1 MDHVDG
7 WNVNFDIFEYSPI
20 TAARVYGDAVL
31 KDIDTHINEGVHES
45 PDTPVRIHGSDEF
58 HGKLRANGKS
68 DYFLEWLNIQV
79 FLTSS
84 LLTFRQRW
92 AASGELKM
100 DGIDPS

>member
-45 PDTPVRIHGSDEF
+45 PDTPVRIQGSDEF
-58 HGKLRANGKS
+58 HGKLKANGKNH
-68 DYFLEWLNIQV
+68 FLECLNIQV

-84 LLTFRQRW
+84 LLTSRQRW